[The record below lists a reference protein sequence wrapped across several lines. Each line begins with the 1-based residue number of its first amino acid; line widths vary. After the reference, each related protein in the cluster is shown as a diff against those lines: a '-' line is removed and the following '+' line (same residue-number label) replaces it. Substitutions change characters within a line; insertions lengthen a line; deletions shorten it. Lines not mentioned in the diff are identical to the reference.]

1 MPRENHRNAKIRF
14 CTIFKSNLQQR
25 EMFFVSCQYD
35 GNCYSRFIFPPSEI
49 VFFIHF
55 FFFLMNWFILD
66 MSDNNTIILELMH
79 ILKKGVQTWSFL
91 KQYWTFQWIWRRITN
106 KLLTSW
112 LCYRVTSD
120 SHFICLVCDSVV
132 SVHNVQQSMAFD
144 KTFMFYSFK
153 AFIHHCS

>member
-1 MPRENHRNAKIRF
+1 MA
-14 CTIFKSNLQQR
+14 TA
-25 EMFFVSCQYD
+25 
-35 GNCYSRFIFPPSEI
+35 
-49 VFFIHF
+49 IHNS
-55 FFFLMNWFILD
+55 FFLLQRLFFYSLFLFSNELIYFRYVCQRHACFP
-66 MSDNNTIILELMH
+66 DNNTIILELMH